1 MKILTKYLLIKNSYY
16 LLISSAIL
24 VGLIFALQAT
34 KLLGLFIDS
43 SAGVLSFLYL
53 VTTSLPGLLQEILP
67 IIAFLTTILFVNS
80 LHSNNEATIMRAV
93 GLNEFVVYKSVFSTL
108 LFITIINIVITNNL
122 IPSFEEKYRVA
133 RHNLNSNAIDLLIA
147 QHKQNKVIPIRN
159 NESLYIESIDKQGNI
174 KNMVLYTPSENREVT
189 VISETGKISK
199 DTTNA
204 PILFLQNA
212 KLITLSEDSYSQL
225 VLKEYIVYLQDIFD
239 TQKNLVINHMS
250 RKNMTL
256 MQLLLPKILIA
267 NKLEKLKLKKLV
279 PENRTLT
286 LDNLKTYNTEAYR
299 RLLNIINCFAFGLI
313 ALLFVGGNN
322 SGRKENNYAIIKAL
336 GCILL
341 LRILQLSF
349 VFNSNGNLYILFFTI
364 LATAIACAFVFFK
377 ILKKAQPQ
385 A

>member
-1 MKILTKYLLIKNSYY
+1 MKILTRYLLIKNSYY

-34 KLLGLFIDS
+34 KLLGVFIDS
-43 SAGVLSFLYL
+43 SAGVLSFFYL
-53 VTTSLPGLLQEILP
+53 VTTSLPALLQEIFP
-67 IIAFLTTILFVNS
+67 IVAFLTTILFVNS
-80 LHSNNEATIMRAV
+80 LHSSNEATIMRAV
-93 GLNEFVVYKSVFSTL
+93 GLNEFAVYKSVFSIL
-108 LFITIINIVITNNL
+108 LFITIINIVVTNSL

-147 QHKQNKVIPIRN
+147 QQKQNKVIPIRN
-159 NESLYIESIDKQGNI
+159 NESLYIESVDKQGNI
-174 KNMVLYTPSENREVT
+174 KNMVLYTPSEDREIT

-212 KLITLSEDSYSQL
+212 KLITLSQDSYSQL
-225 VLKEYIVYLQDIFD
+225 VLKEYIIYLQDIFD

-256 MQLLLPKILIA
+256 IQLLFPNILI
-267 NKLEKLKLKKLV
+267 NKKLENLKAKKLA
-279 PENRTLT
+279 PKDRLLSKENI
-286 LDNLKTYNTEAYR
+286 KTYNTEAYR
-299 RLLNIINCFAFGLI
+299 RLLNIFNCFAFGLI

-322 SGRKENNYAIIKAL
+322 SGRKENNHTVIKAL
-336 GCILL
+336 SCVLL
-341 LRILQLSF
+341 LRILQLTF
-349 VFNSNGNLYILFFTI
+349 VFNSNGNPYILFFVI
-364 LATAIACAFVFFK
+364 LATTMVCIFVFYK
-377 ILKKAQPQ
+377 ILQKARPQ